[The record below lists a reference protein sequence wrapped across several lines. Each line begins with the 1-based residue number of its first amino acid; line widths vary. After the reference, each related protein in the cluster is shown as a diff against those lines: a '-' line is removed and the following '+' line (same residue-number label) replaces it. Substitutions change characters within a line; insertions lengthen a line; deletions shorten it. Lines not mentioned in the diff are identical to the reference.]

1 LAQTTEAR
9 LRLRNGEGGRTTSV
23 RGSRRRA
30 REAGAVAANANP
42 DPVLGNTY
50 GAAAQLGGGGGG
62 DRAGRGPADPTVGE
76 RNTSLWWGAGAW
88 VPEEG

>member
-1 LAQTTEAR
+1 LAQPTQAR
-9 LRLRNGEGGRTTSV
+9 LRLRNGEGGRTTLV

-30 REAGAVAANANP
+30 PDGGAVAANANP
-42 DPVLGNTY
+42 DPVLGNTD

-62 DRAGRGPADPTVGE
+62 DRAGRGRVEPSVGE

-88 VPEEG
+88 APEEG